1 MIFEAYKAILGMIGS
16 DVKDVKMIGRRA
28 MNMDPYMKDFLDEV
42 DVDDRYF
49 TKPYFNDAQ
58 DNFQK

>member
-1 MIFEAYKAILGMIGS
+1 MIGS
-16 DVKDVKMIGRRA
+16 DIKDVKMIGRRE

-58 DNFQK
+58 DNFQKWF